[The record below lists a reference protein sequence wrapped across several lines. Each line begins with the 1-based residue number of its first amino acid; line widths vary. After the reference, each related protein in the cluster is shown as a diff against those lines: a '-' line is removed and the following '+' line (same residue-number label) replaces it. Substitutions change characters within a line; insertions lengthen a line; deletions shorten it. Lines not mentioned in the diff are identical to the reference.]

1 VLPSRDKLPRLGF
14 TACGI
19 ERFKTDIDLAAL
31 PRWRGQRGRLEVH
44 YLTATDTAT
53 ATGLWLHHE
62 VVAPV
67 DGDPYAH
74 GWIGVFPRD
83 SAASYT
89 RFGPSPAKPLND
101 GTLFASPDAVM
112 TTTAARGH
120 TGDLQWDLHWSADAT
135 PLWTFPRWAWRRHAL
150 PAAQVL
156 PIPTTRVTGTVRS
169 EPYDGTGGVAHIDGH
184 GSAQRWVWLHAD
196 LGDGDV
202 LEIVAAT
209 ARRPGLRALPPLP
222 FVQLRVG
229 GRDWPADPLAAAPFL
244 RARIDDHAFRI
255 RGVVGR
261 RRLDVAVTLPPQR
274 SVSIGYVD
282 PDASTATCLNS
293 EAADATVRVDRLT
306 ARGWVTQRAW
316 SLDGT
321 AHAEIG
327 TRP

>member
-1 VLPSRDKLPRLGF
+1 MNDH
-14 TACGI
+14 
-19 ERFKTDIDLAAL
+19 DLAAL

-44 YLTATDTAT
+44 YLTATDA
-53 ATGLWLHHE
+53 ASGIGLWLHHE

-67 DGDPYAH
+67 DGDAYAH
-74 GWIGVFPRD
+74 GWIATFPRD
-83 SAASYT
+83 NAAATYT
-89 RFGPSPAKPLND
+89 RFGPSPATPNSD
-101 GTLFASPDAVM
+101 GTLFASPEAVL
-112 TTTAARGH
+112 TATSARGRA
-120 TGDLQWDLHWSADAT
+120 GAVEWDLTWPVVSA

-156 PIPTTRVTGTVRS
+156 PVPTTQMTGNVGPIS
-169 EPYDGTGGVAHIDGH
+169 FDGPGGLAHIDGH

-209 ARRPGLRALPPLP
+209 ARRPGMRALPPLP
-222 FVQLRVG
+222 FVQLRVA
-229 GRDWPADPLAAAPFL
+229 GRDWPADSLAAAPLL
-244 RARIDDHAFRI
+244 RAHIAANEFRI
-255 RGVVGR
+255 RGIVGR
-261 RRLDVAVTLPPQR
+261 HRLDVTVTLPPRR

-282 PDASTATCLNS
+282 PDQSTATCLNS
-293 EAADATVRVDRLT
+293 EAADATVRLDRLT
-306 ARGWVTQRAW
+306 MSGWATERIW